1 MNKIIITDLLISLHY
16 ILRALSSH
24 LVILKKQNCL
34 ELPRQIMIA
43 STSRFI
49 LTKENNRRFLSS
61 RVPWRLIFHLP
72 LAGSL
77 ALTRKVLRYCRE
89 RAIRLLLEIENL
101 ALSWWNTQAGTAD
114 LSQLAWLKEHYWFI
128 EGSATGL
135 QCPKALLWASF
146 SKEKLLWLHMC
157 IF

>member
-24 LVILKKQNCL
+24 LLVLKQPKKQNCL

-101 ALSWWNTQAGTAD
+101 ALSW
-114 LSQLAWLKEHYWFI
+114 
-128 EGSATGL
+128 
-135 QCPKALLWASF
+135 
-146 SKEKLLWLHMC
+146 
-157 IF
+157 